1 MTGESKDSVESLK
14 KVFNIKHFELGFIVR
29 REKVTNLDIE
39 VLQHF
44 VVEVVQ
50 ALGKKLTK

>member
-14 KVFNIKHFELGFIVR
+14 KVFNIKHCELGFIVR